1 MRMWGEKMVESK
13 QNEKKN
19 DEQNVH
25 GAEVDSAEGRIG
37 SGEPTVEKLL
47 VEVEEK
53 QTLLEEMTNRY
64 QRLQADFD
72 NFRRRTRQEKEEI
85 SSVVAQDL
93 ILQILPVIDNLER
106 ALDGKSQQDA
116 KAIVAGIE
124 MIYRQMVNLLA
135 KNGLEA
141 IEAVGV
147 MFNPE
152 QHQAVIR
159 AEDSEHPDGTIL
171 EELQK
176 GYRVR
181 DKVVRPSM
189 VKVAGNN

>member
-1 MRMWGEKMVESK
+1 MVNSKKTEQEKGK
-13 QNEKKN
+13 QEIP
-19 DEQNVH
+19 
-25 GAEVDSAEGRIG
+25 GAEVETGGSEGRIG

-47 VEVEEK
+47 VEIEEK

-72 NFRRRTRQEKEEI
+72 NFRRRTRQEKEEL

-106 ALDGKSQQDA
+106 ALDGKSQQDVQA
-116 KAIVAGIE
+116 MIAGVE
-124 MIYRQMVNLLA
+124 LIYRQMVGLLA
-135 KNGLEA
+135 KNGLET
-141 IEAVGV
+141 IESVGV
-147 MFNPE
+147 VFDPG

-159 AEDSEHPDGTIL
+159 AEDPEQPDGMII

-181 DKVVRPSM
+181 DKVIRPSM
-189 VKVAGNN
+189 VKVVGNC